1 MNFYQILNSL
11 ELGIIYTLVALAIF
25 LSFRII
31 KFSDM
36 TVDGS
41 LSLGAAVC
49 VLLLNNEYSLTLT
62 LVLSFV
68 AGLCSGLVTS
78 LLNLRFKIMEILS
91 GILTTTALYSI
102 NIRIMG
108 KSNLPLKISFNEEE
122 VLILIVILVSTISIA
137 TILFFRTELGLALR
151 TAGQNKQFALANSI
165 NVNKF
170 KIICLSF
177 SNGLISLAGAC
188 VALMQGFAD
197 VTLGFGTLIIGMISV
212 IIGEKIAINNK
223 ITTIIISLIIGSIL
237 YRFLVAL
244 SLNTEMLNL
253 APSDLNLITASLVII
268 LMISPYLRNKSC

>member
-11 ELGIIYTLVALAIF
+11 ELGIIYALVALAIF

-49 VLLLNNEYSLTLT
+49 VLLLNNEYSLTLA
-62 LVLSFV
+62 LILSFF

-78 LLNLRFKIMEILS
+78 LLNLRFKIMEILA

-108 KSNLPLKISFNEEE
+108 KSNLPLRISFNEEE
-122 VLILIVILVSTISIA
+122 ILILIAILVSAISIA

-151 TAGQNKQFALANSI
+151 TAGQNKKFALANSI
-165 NVNKF
+165 NVNNF

-223 ITTIIISLIIGSIL
+223 ITTIIISLFIGSIL